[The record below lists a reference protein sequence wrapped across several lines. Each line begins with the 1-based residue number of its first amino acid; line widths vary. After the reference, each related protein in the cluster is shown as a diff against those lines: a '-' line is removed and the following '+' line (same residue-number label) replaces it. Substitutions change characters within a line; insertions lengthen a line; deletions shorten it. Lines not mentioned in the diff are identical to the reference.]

1 MTVNA
6 VLQNICNIAISQL
19 RRMLSCKR
27 KKKHKK
33 GINTSLCDPFRL
45 SKKSISASTFE
56 IATPLRGSQ

>member
-33 GINTSLCDPFRL
+33 GINTSLCDPLIYFSL
-45 SKKSISASTFE
+45 LGFVYVLFTLV
-56 IATPLRGSQ
+56 IA

>member
-33 GINTSLCDPFRL
+33 GINTSLCDPLLGFVYVL
-45 SKKSISASTFE
+45 FTLV
-56 IATPLRGSQ
+56 IA